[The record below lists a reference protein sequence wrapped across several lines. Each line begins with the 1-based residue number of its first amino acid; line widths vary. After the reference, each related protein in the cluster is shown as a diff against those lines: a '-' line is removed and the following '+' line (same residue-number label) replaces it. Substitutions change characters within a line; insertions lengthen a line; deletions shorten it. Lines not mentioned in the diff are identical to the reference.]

1 MQTCLLTVT
10 IVLGPD
16 CSIFHQDNIALA
28 PLQYQQHGRPHKQT
42 CQPRNMNVCIDTA
55 LPAMNFKTNVCIN
68 ADLSTRHCNIDKYM
82 TTYLPIM
89 RYKPLHRYRPV
100 NHALKY
106 KCPHRYKPL
115 NHALQCNS
123 SPRTQA
129 CQAGNEFGGM
139 TYLAMLLASVL
150 TPEVLSDP
158 KAWGSA
164 WLDPP
169 ANRHRNI
176 LQQWGQ
182 HTG

>member
-1 MQTCLLTVT
+1 MQTHQLTIT

-16 CSIFHQDNIALA
+16 YSTFHQDNTALA

-42 CQPRNMNVCIDTA
+42 CQPSNMNVCIDTA
-55 LPAMNFKTNVCIN
+55 LPAMNFQTNVCIN
-68 ADLSTRHCNIDKYM
+68 ADPSTRHCNIDDCM
-82 TTYLPIM
+82 NTNLSVIQ
-89 RYKPLHRYRPV
+89 YKHLHRYRPV
-100 NHALKY
+100 NHAFKY
-106 KCPHRYKPL
+106 KCPHRYRPL
-115 NHALQCNS
+115 NHALQRNLS
-123 SPRTQA
+123 SRTQA
-129 CQAGNEFGGM
+129 CQAGRKFRGM
-139 TYLAMLLASVL
+139 TYLATLPASVL

-176 LQQWGQ
+176 LQQKEQ